1 MPRLLYRDYRKF
13 IDIEQQSTDWP
24 VPRLPEVVSWR
35 EAPLW
40 LRCIAAITKKIT
52 SGRTAMTYN
61 FSVMLNSTI
70 ITPDPDKMPLSTY
83 FHECWHFLQIK
94 EAGGWFPF
102 LLKYFLLPF
111 PVCWTYRS
119 KMEWEAYAIS
129 SWVTGIEVLG
139 MEYRKSGKQYTL
151 SIGAHVC
158 NDLVVDKFSRERLK
172 NIFFSQHYLYMDINW
187 KTRARKFEIVRP
199 DYFFKK
205 GDVQCIVKVPWR
217 GEDEY
222 TPAMKGFYQ
231 LMHRVLTKY

>member
-13 IDIEQQSTDWP
+13 IDIEQQSTDWQ
-24 VPRLPEVVSWR
+24 VPELPKVVGWND
-35 EAPLW
+35 APLW
-40 LRCIAAITKKIT
+40 LRLSASLIRKVTG
-52 SGRTAMTYN
+52 GRVNMQN
-61 FSVMLNSTI
+61 DFSVMLNNVI
-70 ITPDPDKMPLSTY
+70 ITPEPDKIPLSTY
-83 FHECWHFLQIK
+83 FHECWHYLQIK

-102 LLKYFLLPF
+102 LFKYFLIPF

-139 MEYRKSGKQYTL
+139 SEYRKSGKQYTL
-151 SIGAHVC
+151 SIGSQLC
-158 NDLVVDKFSRERLK
+158 NDLVVDKANKEYLK
-172 NIFFSQHYLYMDINW
+172 NIFFSQAYLYMDINW